1 MVIVVAVLLVVLV
14 LPSVVD
20 DDSSESEVE
29 AVSEIASS
37 ELAHEFIFRLKK
49 KISKISIITSFRFEI
64 FFNEK
69 EMRMLSIPNA
79 VNIISHFGIMER
91 SCEICFNIGQP
102 EGNVAMRSCCPANF
116 D

>member
-1 MVIVVAVLLVVLV
+1 MLFVTSDVVYGISFMVTEVAVVLV

-20 DDSSESEVE
+20 DDSFEVE
-29 AVSEIASS
+29 AVLEV
-37 ELAHEFIFRLKK
+37 ELSDLAQEFIFRLKK

-79 VNIISHFGIMER
+79 VNKNIHLGNMER
-91 SCEICFNIGQP
+91 S
-102 EGNVAMRSCCPANF
+102 
-116 D
+116 

>member
-1 MVIVVAVLLVVLV
+1 MVTEVTVVLV

-29 AVSEIASS
+29 SVSEVALSD
-37 ELAHEFIFRLKK
+37 LAHEFIFRLKK
-49 KISKISIITSFRFEI
+49 KISKISINTSFRFEI

-69 EMRMLSIPNA
+69 EMRPLSNTNA

-91 SCEICFNIGQP
+91 SREICW
-102 EGNVAMRSCCPANF
+102 
-116 D
+116 

>member
-1 MVIVVAVLLVVLV
+1 MLFVTSDVVYGISFMVTEVAVVLV

-20 DDSSESEVE
+20 DDSSEVE
-29 AVSEIASS
+29 AVSEV
-37 ELAHEFIFRLKK
+37 ELSDLAQEFIFRLKK

-79 VNIISHFGIMER
+79 VNKNIHLGNMDR
-91 SCEICFNIGQP
+91 SLEICW
-102 EGNVAMRSCCPANF
+102 
-116 D
+116 

>member
-1 MVIVVAVLLVVLV
+1 MLV

-29 AVSEIASS
+29 VEAVSEVALS

-49 KISKISIITSFRFEI
+49 KISKIIIITSFRFEI

-69 EMRMLSIPNA
+69 EISPLSNPNA
-79 VNIISHFGIMER
+79 VNIISHFGIMAR
-91 SCEICFNIGQP
+91 S
-102 EGNVAMRSCCPANF
+102 
-116 D
+116 